1 MPKPLAQIGEVKIR
15 QATSEDA
22 AEIANVQIN
31 SWREAYRNLI
41 PKSYLDDMPMSF
53 RRRQKTWARV
63 AGEPDKALFVAET
76 PEAIVGFAIFS
87 ASRDPQ
93 FAGFG
98 ELQAMYLFEKF
109 HKRGIGA
116 AFMKQGMAFLL
127 TRGFTKAHC
136 WVLENNPT
144 IKFYEKSG
152 AVFSGIRREDE
163 VAGVKMFDHAYVWNN
178 LDQY

>member
-1 MPKPLAQIGEVKIR
+1 MVKSLQQIGEVTIR
-15 QATSEDA
+15 QATLEDA

-41 PKSYLDDMPMSF
+41 PNSYLENMPLSF

-76 PEAIVGFAIFS
+76 PEVIVGFAIFS

-93 FAGFG
+93 FTGYG

-116 AFMKQGMAFLL
+116 ALMKEGMSFLL
-127 TRGFTKAHC
+127 RGGFTKAHC

-163 VAGVKMFDHAYVWNN
+163 IAGVKMFDHAYVWND
-178 LDQY
+178 LKQY